1 MSMAIGAMTPV
12 LPQARP
18 TPEQTLAELEAAQR
32 EAALLFRL
40 EYPFPASRG
49 EIELACERLA
59 RAYKAHW
66 GVPMPGYE
74 HV

>member
-12 LPQARP
+12 LPQARQ
-18 TPEQTLAELEAAQR
+18 TPEQTLAEL